1 MDSFKF
7 LTLPN
12 LTTKRLALRQL
23 LPEDD
28 RDLYALRS
36 DDRVNQFIDR
46 PKPASIEE
54 VQAFIQ
60 NLNAGVRQREWM
72 YWVIARRT
80 DFRLIGTICLWNI
93 VVETS
98 TAEIGYELIPEAQGQ
113 GFMQEALEEV
123 VAFGFQA
130 MNLKKIEAWTHPAN
144 TASIR
149 LLEKTGFK
157 VDEQV
162 KAGKPKNTGE
172 QELVTFSLERR

>member
-1 MDSFKF
+1 MNPVKF
-7 LTLPN
+7 IALPN

-23 LPEDD
+23 FPEDD
-28 RDLYALRS
+28 RELYALRS
-36 DDRVNQFIDR
+36 DDRVNQYINR

-60 NLNAGVRQREWM
+60 NLNAGVQHREWM
-72 YWVIARRT
+72 YWAISRRT

-98 TAEIGYELIPEAQGQ
+98 TAEIGYELSPAVQGQ
-113 GFMQEALEEV
+113 GIMLEALEEV
-123 VAFGFQA
+123 IAFGFQA
-130 MNLKKIEAWTHPAN
+130 MNLKKIEAWTHREN

-157 VDEQV
+157 EDEQV
-162 KAGKPKNTGE
+162 KAGKPNNTDE
-172 QELVTFSLERR
+172 QEMITFSLGR